1 MLNRG
6 FKFTP
11 TPPGG
16 NNEKLSE
23 DLKEFNRKL
32 RLLEYFDGID
42 YNDKSPVRNKSDFIP
57 SSERNAALDKF
68 VTTVEEFRKKN
79 KRNNKLKPNLNKLE
93 SNAIKSLQN
102 DDSIVIK
109 EADKGG
115 TTVIMDKTHYKEMV
129 ETIINDND
137 NYEKLASDP
146 HKETMR
152 KYNNFLK
159 NIKILLPKRNY
170 TIYQISKYG
179 RANFM
184 AFLNY
189 IKVKLY
195 LKNAKAQIHVHLIW
209 R

>member
-1 MLNRG
+1 M
-6 FKFTP
+6 
-11 TPPGG
+11 
-16 NNEKLSE
+16 
-23 DLKEFNRKL
+23 
-32 RLLEYFDGID
+32 
-42 YNDKSPVRNKSDFIP
+42 
-57 SSERNAALDKF
+57 
-68 VTTVEEFRKKN
+68 
-79 KRNNKLKPNLNKLE
+79 E

-115 TTVIMDKTHYKEMV
+115 GVGTTVIMDKTHYKEMV

-137 NYEKLASDP
+137 YYEKLASDT
-146 HKETMR
+146 HKETMQ

-159 NIKILLPKRNY
+159 KHQDTLTEKELDYLQNFEIR
-170 TIYQISKYG
+170 TSQ
-179 RANFM
+179 FM

-195 LKNAKAQIHVHLIW
+195 LKNAKAQRHLMW